1 MTHNSDNGN
10 SDDGRVPPPDEGG
23 EGDAHYQPWLRNQSD
38 PAPGGVTR
46 PQPLPTRDAAAA
58 RGASTRDAAGRGA
71 PRAPNAQETADDL
84 ARPIA
89 MPGAAPAD
97 DGPGLGDKM
106 REAMDKAG
114 DAIERA
120 ELGRRARE
128 ASEKGGALARRGAEV
143 AGRALRSAAK
153 ATGEAAQGAAERAGP
168 ALKAAAEKI
177 GEGTARAG
185 EAIGEG
191 GRKAGEAARRALDAA
206 PVGDRRGDPVPPPS
220 QLDKLLAEDAQG
232 VHPAVPPTAPP
243 PPPLSSSVGTAPQ
256 TPISPQS
263 ASQPVEDPSTLPL
276 FSGAAPQPTP
286 KDTDYSMS
294 QDPSAAMPQAA
305 AAPSYTASNA
315 APARPAAS
323 GGGGAG
329 QSGGR
334 LGGGDWMRH
343 PGTWMLGGLALVLAG
358 FVGGTIWSDGVNDR
372 ATVERIIDDHL
383 LNHPEILPR
392 AMERLQANHM
402 AQKVAEHR
410 AALTRPFSGAW
421 AGAADGDV
429 TLVVFT
435 DYACGFCRASE
446 PDIERLIREDRKL
459 KVVFRELPI
468 ISPESEPAARLAL
481 VAARAGRFM
490 DVHSA
495 LFAAGNP
502 TQQTRNTVAERFNLG
517 ADEASM
523 NNAGITA
530 ELRSNITLAQQMG
543 IDGTPTWI
551 IGDKVLTGAVGYD
564 ALRDAIRA
572 AREKK

>member
-1 MTHNSDNGN
+1 MTHSDEN
-10 SDDGRVPPPDEGG
+10 GRVPPPEDGG
-23 EGDAHYQPWLRNQSD
+23 EGDAHYQPWLRNQPAAA

-46 PQPLPTRDAAAA
+46 PQPLPTRDASAPNAP
-58 RGASTRDAAGRGA
+58 TRDAGA
-71 PRAPNAQETADDL
+71 PRATPDQRVPDPRETADDML
-84 ARPIA
+84 ARPVA
-89 MPGAAPAD
+89 MPGTPPVD
-97 DGPGLGDKM
+97 DGPGIGDKM

-128 ASEKGGALARRGAEV
+128 AGEKGGALARRGAEV

-153 ATGEAAQGAAERAGP
+153 ATGDAAHVAAERAGP

-177 GEGTARAG
+177 GEGTTRAG

-206 PVGDRRGDPVPPPS
+206 PMGDRRGEPAPPPS
-220 QLDKLLAEDAQG
+220 QLDRLLAEEAQG
-232 VHPAVPPTAPP
+232 GHAAPEMAPP
-243 PPPLSSSVGTAPQ
+243 PPPLSAVQP
-256 TPISPQS
+256 TP
-263 ASQPVEDPSTLPL
+263 SQPVEDPSTLPL
-276 FSGAAPQPTP
+276 FSGAAPADTP
-286 KDTDYSMS
+286 NEPDVSMTH
-294 QDPSAAMPQAA
+294 DPSSAAAQAGAA
-305 AAPSYTASNA
+305 AAAATAAPAYTASNA
-315 APARPAAS
+315 APARPATT

-329 QSGGR
+329 KSGGR
-334 LGGGDWMRH
+334 LGGGDWARH

-383 LNHPEILPR
+383 LNNPEILPR
-392 AMERLQANHM
+392 AMERLQANVM
-402 AQKVAEHR
+402 AQKVAQHR
-410 AALTRPFSGAW
+410 AALTRPYSGAW

-481 VAARAGRFM
+481 VAARAGRVM

-502 TQQTRNTVAERFNLG
+502 TQQSRNTVAERFNLG

-523 NNAGITA
+523 NNPGITA

-551 IGDKVLTGAVGYD
+551 IGDRVLTGAVGYD